1 MSHPERLR
9 RVGTDDR
16 GSTSLQLVI
25 VMPALLLAFCGA
37 LQAGLVF
44 QARAVALAA
53 AEEGARVASTETGS
67 AGAGRSAGAAFAAR
81 AGTWL
86 QGQSVS
92 GSRSATR
99 ATITV
104 TGTALSVV
112 PGFDRFVVNQT
123 ASLPVERITG

>member
-1 MSHPERLR
+1 M
-9 RVGTDDR
+9 GTNDR
-16 GSTSLQLVI
+16 GSTTLQLAI
-25 VMPALLLAFCGA
+25 VFPALLLAFFGA
-37 LQAGLVF
+37 VQAGLVY

-67 AGAGRSAGAAFAAR
+67 AGAGRSVASAFAGR

-86 QGQSVS
+86 QDQSVS

-104 TGTALSVV
+104 SGIALSIV
-112 PGFDRFVVNQT
+112 PGYNGFVVDQT
-123 ASLPVERITG
+123 ASMPVERITG